1 MDQVTVAPEV
11 IRTVVRNTVLAM
23 PSVRGLVNPRLSR
36 ERGLE
41 RGVGVSVQD
50 GHVSISLHV
59 IAAQDVSLLELGQQ
73 IQSEVKNVI
82 EEVVGLSV
90 ASVNVSFED
99 VTA

>member
-1 MDQVTVAPEV
+1 MDRVTVAPEV

-23 PSVRGLVNPRLSR
+23 PSVRGLVNPRASR

-50 GHVSISLHV
+50 GLVSVSLHV
-59 IAAQDVSLLELGQQ
+59 VAAQDVPLLELGRQ
-73 IQSEVKNVI
+73 IQLEVKNVI

-90 ASVNVSFED
+90 AKVDVSFED
-99 VTA
+99 VAA